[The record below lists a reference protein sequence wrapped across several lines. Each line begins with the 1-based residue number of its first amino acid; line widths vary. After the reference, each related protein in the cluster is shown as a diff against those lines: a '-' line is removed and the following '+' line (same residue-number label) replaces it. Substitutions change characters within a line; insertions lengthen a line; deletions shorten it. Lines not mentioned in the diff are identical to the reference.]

1 MKITLHWLIGAVC
14 LCFLFGCASTREVS
28 MRQDVKDTYIELTQ
42 LEKSFNASAHSDYK
56 TTVTRMPEGLVLF
69 GHDETMGRAD
79 WARRLFDNNFGSA
92 KTDALL
98 TALYNKYG
106 INESFMSRIKSK
118 PSMGRVYSLKDNEY
132 LHWKYG
138 AEFKH

>member
-28 MRQDVKDTYIELTQ
+28 MRQDVKDTYIELTR

-56 TTVTRMPEGLVLF
+56 TTVTRMPEGLVLL
-69 GHDETMGRAD
+69 GHSSTKGRAD
-79 WARRLFDNNFGSA
+79 FAQRLFGNNFGSA
-92 KTDALL
+92 KVDALL

-106 INESFMSRIKSK
+106 INELFMTRIKSE
-118 PSMGRVYSLKDNEY
+118 PPMGRVYSLKDNEY
-132 LHWKYG
+132 LYWKYG

>member
-1 MKITLHWLIGAVC
+1 
-14 LCFLFGCASTREVS
+14 

-42 LEKSFNASAHSDYK
+42 LEKSFNASAYSDYK

-69 GHDETMGRAD
+69 GHDETMSRAY
-79 WARRLFDNNFGSA
+79 WARQLFNNNFGSA
-92 KTDALL
+92 KTDALI

-106 INESFMSRIKSK
+106 INESFMSRIKSG